1 MKTIPPELTA
11 PLSFLKKFK
20 DLYIEDD
27 KLNGWQKI
35 TEEFE
40 LVSLSPIYRPVA
52 NRLAEKFSVSL
63 KFLLDKKPSEF
74 KLQTFKENKE
84 IIEGELIEIF
94 NVQTGETELRPEYL
108 LIEETLPMSSDDK
121 DRLWQEFQMMLNKY
135 VSLCEGF
142 GIILESKIQ
151 KKCIEMLVHFEID
164 DTPLIEFGSREIFS
178 KALIGEIDES
188 LLSKLKIEINT
199 TLGQAAYIL
208 NRIKDS
214 GKLTIINKLVDA
226 GSFWKGKK
234 LTWANIRKNKHDYTI
249 DDKKIEIRTV
259 INEKIDGL
267 LALI

>member
-1 MKTIPPELTA
+1 MKTIPSELTA
-11 PLSFLKKFK
+11 PISFLNYFK

-52 NRLAEKFSVSL
+52 HRLVEKFSVAL

-74 KLQTFKENKE
+74 KLQKFKENKE

-94 NVQTGETELRPEYL
+94 NVQTGETELRPEYI

-135 VSLCEGF
+135 VSLCDGF

-178 KALIGEIDES
+178 KALIGEIDEF
-188 LLSKLKIEINT
+188 LLSKLKIEIST

-214 GKLTIINKLVDA
+214 GKIPKINKLMNA

-234 LTWANIRKNKHDYTI
+234 LSWEKIRKSKHDYI
-249 DDKKIEIRTV
+249 KDDKKIEIRT
-259 INEKIDGL
+259 KIDEKVDDL
-267 LALI
+267 LVLV